1 TISPQIGVLKEKSLH
16 SGIKDWYAQEGDL
29 FEVPYEGYVI
39 DIIRDSKLIEIQTG
53 NFGSIKN
60 KLNSLSKSNQIELIY
75 PIIENK
81 WIIRLDETG
90 VEISKRKS
98 PKRGKIEDIFSQLIF
113 IPEVIIKPE
122 IQLHVLILDVNEFWK
137 NDGKGSWRRKKW
149 SKVDQKIIRV
159 TNSIFFTTID
169 DYQNLIAKGIP
180 KKFTSS
186 DLALNNDISKKQAQ
200 KMCYALRKMNLI
212 KNTGKSG
219 RSYIYEISNLQDH

>member
-1 TISPQIGVLKEKSLH
+1 M
-16 SGIKDWYAQEGDL
+16 
-29 FEVPYEGYVI
+29 FEY
-39 DIIRDSKLIEIQTG
+39 
-53 NFGSIKN
+53 
-60 KLNSLSKSNQIELIY
+60 
-75 PIIENK
+75 
-81 WIIRLDETG
+81 
-90 VEISKRKS
+90 
-98 PKRGKIEDIFSQLIF
+98 IFSQLIF

-186 DLALNNDISKKQAQ
+186 DLALNNDI
-200 KMCYALRKMNLI
+200 
-212 KNTGKSG
+212 
-219 RSYIYEISNLQDH
+219 